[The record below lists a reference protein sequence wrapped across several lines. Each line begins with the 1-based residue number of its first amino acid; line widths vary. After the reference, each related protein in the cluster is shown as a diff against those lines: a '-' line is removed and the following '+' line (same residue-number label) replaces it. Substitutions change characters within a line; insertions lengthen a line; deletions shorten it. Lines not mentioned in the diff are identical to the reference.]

1 MEGERPGHMGWLV
14 FMGLVISLA
23 NEWEE
28 KSNYF
33 GEWMGISRIG
43 ATAHFLASFPELS
56 WRLWVC
62 HLALNRLSSSSV
74 LQ

>member
-1 MEGERPGHMGWLV
+1 
-14 FMGLVISLA
+14 MGLVISLA

-33 GEWMGISRIG
+33 GEQVKISRIG
-43 ATAHFLASFPELS
+43 ATTHFLASFLELS
-56 WRLWVC
+56 WHLCVC
-62 HLALNRLSSSSV
+62 HLAHASV